1 MAANRQI
8 ECERSNRMD
17 TTAGLDA
24 PPLKDSTSQY
34 GYLVYFKTRPTS
46 IVFLGSIIY
55 DLSLASYTSPSGRY
69 NNYCEPRHSSNIS
82 EASNRYAVLSCQR
95 SGFQRHTCQ
104 YHFFWTSNFYL

>member
-82 EASNRYAVLSCQR
+82 EASNRYAVLSYIHVNTIS
-95 SGFQRHTCQ
+95 SGLQ
-104 YHFFWTSNFYL
+104 TSTFNILEA